1 MRRIITRAGF
11 IALALFAMTVM
22 ALVLHTEAPPAYAIP
37 LFQRAEIDLATLAL
51 FQRSCQNCHSEN
63 TQWPWYSRIPPASWV
78 IAKDIQEARSHVN
91 LSHWNSY
98 SVDEQQDLS
107 TRIRSAVRT
116 HQMPLPRY
124 TFLHRD
130 AVLAA
135 EERETIYEWSR
146 AEKKRLRAA
155 EVGED

>member
-1 MRRIITRAGF
+1 
-11 IALALFAMTVM
+11 
-22 ALVLHTEAPPAYAIP
+22 
-37 LFQRAEIDLATLAL
+37 
-51 FQRSCQNCHSEN
+51 
-63 TQWPWYSRIPPASWV
+63 V

-98 SVDEQQDLS
+98 SVDEQQDLL
-107 TRIRSAVRT
+107 TRIGSAVRS

-130 AVLAA
+130 AVLTA